1 MAERPTF
8 SPFWHRV
15 RAMKPRLRPHVQITR
30 QHYRGKRWHVVKDPS
45 SNQFYRLNPIAHQ
58 FVGLFDGKR
67 TVEDIW
73 KISLEQHGDT
83 APTQHEAIQLLS
95 QLYNSN
101 LLSADANPETDQL
114 LRRGRERFKKKAV
127 QQAIGIMYFRVKM
140 FNPDAYLTWIEPFFR
155 PLLNVWGLVL
165 WAALVIA
172 AIVQLLPEW
181 SRLVDGAEGIY
192 SNPALWP
199 WLIVTFIVTKA
210 IHETGHG
217 VICKR
222 YGGQVP
228 EFGVMLL
235 VLFPAPYV
243 DASAAWG
250 FENKWKRIAV
260 GAGGMLFEL
269 FVAAIAAFV
278 WLNTSPASLEHQI
291 AYNVLFTASISTILF
306 NANPLM
312 RFDGYFILAD
322 LLEVPNMMQR
332 SQNLLKFL
340 FKKYFYRLKNETPP
354 SSDPTELG
362 ILFTYGVL
370 AMAYRIFLFF
380 SITLYV
386 MGKLFAIGLVL
397 AIWTA
402 GMWFIM
408 PVGKWIH
415 WLGTHHSLGDHRLRA
430 IATSILLVASG
441 LALVGLVP
449 AADHRRA
456 SGVMEARA
464 EAGVFFETGGFVV
477 EGHVGI
483 GEWIEAGE
491 PIATLENAQLAS
503 ELAQL
508 EARIAELEA
517 LEQQAVGRADFARAE
532 IARQS
537 IATREARAEYLR
549 SRKEAL
555 VVRAP
560 ISGRVV
566 SADPSKLVGAYVND
580 GDPLCQLIDD
590 RDLRVTA
597 LLEQQEAAWPNELGT
612 DEYSVELRLVSAV
625 EQVFKGRVEKLVQVG
640 QRELPHASFGYAGG
654 GSIEVDPS
662 EQSGLLAR
670 DPQFVMHIAP
680 VALDEGGS
688 PWPGLPGERVRLR
701 FTLPDKPYLHQWVD
715 RLHKLVQG
723 KVDI

>member
-127 QQAIGIMYFRVKM
+127 QQAIGIMYFRIKM
-140 FNPDAYLTWIEPFFR
+140 FNPDAYLTWIEPLLR
-155 PLLNVWGLVL
+155 PLLNVWGFALWLGVVL
-165 WAALVIA
+165 FALVKLI
-172 AIVQLLPEW
+172 PEW
-181 SRLVDGAEGIY
+181 EQLAAGAENVY
-192 SNPALWP
+192 SNPSLWP
-199 WLIVTFIVTKA
+199 WLIATFIVTKA

-269 FVAAIAAFV
+269 FIAAIAAFV
-278 WLNTSPASLEHQI
+278 WLNTNPGSLTHQI
-291 AYNVLFTASISTILF
+291 AYNVLFTASVSTVLF

-322 LLEVPNMMQR
+322 LLEVPNLMQR
-332 SQNLLKFL
+332 SQNLLKHL
-340 FKKYFYRLKNETPP
+340 FKVYFYRLKNETPP
-354 SSDPTELG
+354 SSDPVELT
-362 ILFTYGVL
+362 ILFVYGVL

-386 MGKLFAIGLVL
+386 MGKLFAVGLVL

-408 PVGKWIH
+408 PVGKWVH
-415 WLGTHHSLGDHRLRA
+415 WLATHHVHADHRFRS
-430 IATSILLVASG
+430 IVTSILLVAG
-441 LALVGLVP
+441 CIGAVGMIP
-449 AADHRRA
+449 APDNRRA

-464 EAGVFFETGGFVV
+464 EAGVFFETGGFVTAS
-477 EGHVGI
+477 HARI
-483 GEWIEAGE
+483 GEWVDQGA
-491 PIATLENAQLAS
+491 PILTLENERLAS
-503 ELAQL
+503 ELATIRA
-508 EARIAELEA
+508 EIAELEA
-517 LEQQAVGRADFARAE
+517 MEQQAVGRQDFARAQ
-532 IARQS
+532 IAQQS
-537 IATREARAEYLR
+537 IATKLARATYLHT
-549 SRKEAL
+549 KVEAL

-560 ISGRVV
+560 IAGRVV
-566 SADPSKLVGAYVND
+566 SADPARIVGAFVRE
-580 GDPLCQLIDD
+580 GEAVCQIIDD
-590 RDLRVTA
+590 RDMRVTA
-597 LLEQQEAAWPNELGT
+597 LLEQQEAAWPNELST
-612 DEYSVELRLVSAV
+612 DDYRVELRLVSAV
-625 EQVFKGRVEKLVQVG
+625 DQVFVGRVDKLVEAG

-654 GSIEVDPS
+654 GTIEVDPA
-662 EQSGLLAR
+662 EQSGLMAR
-670 DPQFVMHIAP
+670 DPQFVMHVTPLAP
-680 VALDEGGS
+680 DEGGT

-701 FTLPDKPYLHQWVD
+701 FTLPSKPYLVQWVD